1 MQDVGE
7 YIWVLGCRDGR
18 GVGSGGDPKE
28 LGRWV
33 AVVGSR
39 LGVSGF
45 FFFKYLNIIINIL
58 CYISNW
64 ILYKGKQGLP

>member
-1 MQDVGE
+1 MVG
-7 YIWVLGCRDGR
+7 IQRV
-18 GVGSGGDPKE
+18 
-28 LGRWV
+28 GRWV

-39 LGVSGF
+39 LGVSV